1 MIKIKINL
9 KNNSYYIFLQHN
21 IFDNIVMFHEKYYS
35 DCKAIIITDQNVKKY
50 YLKKLT
56 NRFSFKN
63 IKIKTYSVLDG
74 ENSKSFKTLEALAE
88 KIIKKGIN
96 RNDII
101 YAFGGGVVGD
111 LTGFLSSIVLRGVK
125 FIQIP
130 TTLLSQVDSSVGGKT
145 AINSK
150 LGKNLIGTF
159 FQPSAVF
166 IDPNT
171 LNTLPRKELLAGYAE
186 VVKYGLIN
194 DRDYKELA
202 QNLASASLDADELS
216 VNIIINGLYMNGVS
230 IIDILDYVVD
240 VAGHIIENQLK
251 SNQISHAEV
260 YFSRN
265 IITRS
270 VDSLNKDKPNGS
282 FNGKNA
288 LCVNFEDNLPDIGV
302 VMSEVLLRHKGYNVY
317 NTGSHAELGS
327 LKNIIKD
334 RKIELLLFYLCNLQC
349 CNAVIKKNIEK
360 TKIQIFEIVALAKKA
375 KVKVIFGGEGLLLLK
390 GVEDQFS
397 GSFLTYSDL
406 SRIL

>member
-150 LGKNLIGTF
+150 SGKNLIGAF
-159 FQPSAVF
+159 YQPSAVF

-171 LNTLPRKELLAGYAE
+171 LNTLPRKEFLSGYAE

-194 DRDYKELA
+194 D
-202 QNLASASLDADELS
+202 
-216 VNIIINGLYMNGVS
+216 
-230 IIDILDYVVD
+230 
-240 VAGHIIENQLK
+240 K
-251 SNQISHAEV
+251 SFFNW
-260 YFSRN
+260 
-265 IITRS
+265 
-270 VDSLNKDKPNGS
+270 LNKNTK
-282 FNGKNA
+282 
-288 LCVNFEDNLPDIGV
+288 DNLSMVP
-302 VMSEVLLRHKGYNVY
+302 
-317 NTGSHAELGS
+317 
-327 LKNIIKD
+327 KNIIKIISTCI
-334 RKIELLLFYLCNLQC
+334 RKKAEIVKLDEKEKKHRMLLNLGHTFAHALENELNYKIRHGEAVSVGLLMAMKLSFNLGYATKNDFNLLENHLKRSKLPIKLKDLSNKKKWLSKNILKKMEKDKKSYKGNIHFILCKGIG
-349 CNAVIKKNIEK
+349 AAFIKKNIDHNIVKK
-360 TKIQIFEIVALAKKA
+360 TIEEFIA
-375 KVKVIFGGEGLLLLK
+375 
-390 GVEDQFS
+390 
-397 GSFLTYSDL
+397 
-406 SRIL
+406 